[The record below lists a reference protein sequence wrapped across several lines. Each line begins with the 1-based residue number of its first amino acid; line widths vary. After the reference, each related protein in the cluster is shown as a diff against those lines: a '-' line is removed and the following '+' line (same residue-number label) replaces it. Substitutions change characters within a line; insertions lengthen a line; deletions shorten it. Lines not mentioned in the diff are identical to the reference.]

1 MTMAR
6 TILGLALG
14 LTSLLVL
21 SNVSS
26 AANSCL
32 LNARADFKSC
42 NADCKGELKDD
53 VAICRGHDPVCAQT
67 CRDGRDEC
75 TGPII
80 QANLTSCLDQC
91 EPPLDAARATCQ
103 TQVGCGGGNGPCGFN
118 PAYIACINP
127 AQAIAFAC
135 RDTCRD
141 AFKLNST
148 AQDALQACQDSYKAC
163 VTACPPPPAP

>member
-1 MTMAR
+1 MAR
-6 TILGLALG
+6 TMFGLALG

-26 AANSCL
+26 ATNSCL
-32 LNARADFKSC
+32 QSARDDFKT
-42 NADCKGELKDD
+42 CKAGCTGELKDD
-53 VAICRGHDPVCAQT
+53 VAICRGHDPICAQT

-75 TGPII
+75 TAPII

-91 EPPLDAARATCQ
+91 EPPLDAARAACKS
-103 TQVGCGGGNGPCGFN
+103 QVGCGGGADPCGFN

-127 AQAIAFAC
+127 AQATAFAC

-141 AFKLNST
+141 AFRLNSS
-148 AQDALQACQDSYKAC
+148 AQAALQACQDSFKSC
-163 VTACPPPPAP
+163 VSACPPHPGQ